1 MASAVIRVFFFLIS
15 LICIFVYVGYTI
27 TDMTGGF
34 EKVVVVEGINAEA
47 GEQIFFGKGKC
58 WTCHAIGDQGSAIR
72 CPNLGVMGENFK
84 VPIGDRASERAAQ
97 RSKETGKQFEAV
109 DYLFECIVDPPAF
122 IVPGYKNEMPF
133 TFKAPIGL
141 TPDEVKAV
149 VVYLAAQ
156 GSDDIPMSKILNPT
170 GISKQLFAKVEAAH
184 ADEGGQQAEPFALY
198 QQGDPEMGKTLF
210 WDTQSK
216 AGCAK
221 CHSVAGKGGQVGPD
235 LTSVSGTRTLPYIVE
250 SVVKPSAV
258 IVSGYSSILIL
269 TNDGERLSGTKKED
283 TDEHF
288 LLGLPNGDFKKILKS
303 DVKKFKIMKKS
314 IMPGNFAE
322 VLSIDD
328 FHNLMAYVQTLTGA
342 APAEPAKEE
351 APAAQTPA
359 GQENPA

>member
-1 MASAVIRVFFFLIS
+1 
-15 LICIFVYVGYTI
+15 
-27 TDMTGGF
+27 MTGGF
-34 EKVVVVEGINAEA
+34 EKTVVVEGINAEA

-58 WTCHAIGDQGSAIR
+58 WTCHSIGDQGSAIR

-84 VPIGDRASERAAQ
+84 VPIGERASERAAK
-97 RSKETGKQFEAV
+97 RSKETGKHFEAV
-109 DYLFECIVDPPAF
+109 DYLFECIADPSAF
-122 IVPGYKNEMPF
+122 IVPGFKNEMPF
-133 TFKAPIGL
+133 TYKAPIGL

-149 VVYLAAQ
+149 VVFLAEQ
-156 GSDDIPMSKILNPT
+156 GGDDIPMSKILNPT
-170 GISKQLFAKVEAAH
+170 GIAKEMFAKVEAAH
-184 ADEGGQQAEPFALY
+184 AGDGSQQEAPFTLY
-198 QQGDPEMGKTLF
+198 MEGDPEEGKTLF
-210 WDTQSK
+210 WDLQSK

-221 CHSVAGKGGQVGPD
+221 CHSVDGKGGKVGPD

-258 IVSGYSSILIL
+258 IVSGYSPILIL
-269 TNDGERLSGTKKED
+269 TNDGERISGTNKEE

-288 LLGLPNGDFKKILKS
+288 MIGLANGEVKKIMKS

-314 IMPGNFAE
+314 IMPGNFSE

-342 APAEPAKEE
+342 APTEPAKEE
-351 APAAQTPA
+351 TPAAEKPA